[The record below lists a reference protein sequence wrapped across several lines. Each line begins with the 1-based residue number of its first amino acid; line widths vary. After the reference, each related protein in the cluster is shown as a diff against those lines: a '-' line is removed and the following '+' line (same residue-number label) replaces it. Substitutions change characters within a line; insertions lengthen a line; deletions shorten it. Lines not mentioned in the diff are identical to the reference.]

1 MQTWTM
7 LAQKGGV
14 GKSMLGVGLA
24 VETAARRGVA
34 CVADIDPQGTAISW
48 SDERKQE
55 SDPIVTATQA
65 NRLEIVQAACKKS
78 KVMRLII
85 DTSAGASAGTLEAA
99 KIADL
104 IIIPCQPAGPDL
116 SAMKMTAT
124 FVQMADRPAI
134 FVLNRGT
141 TSGNNRIA
149 ECREFLTT
157 LGAKYGI
164 GVCPIEIM
172 NRMAHVKAYEV
183 GKTAREFEPRS
194 KAAQEM
200 EALENW
206 ITKHH
211 G

>member
-24 VETAARRGVA
+24 VETAARRGIA
-34 CVADIDPQGTAISW
+34 CIADIDPQGTAISW

-55 SDPIVTATQA
+55 SDPLVTATQA

-78 KVMRLII
+78 NVMRLII

-141 TSGNNRIA
+141 
-149 ECREFLTT
+149 E
-157 LGAKYGI
+157 GAPSVVESRWRLLPGCGI
-164 GVCPIEIM
+164 SRGVFK
-172 NRMAHVKAYEV
+172 RRRGH
-183 GKTAREFEPRS
+183 R
-194 KAAQEM
+194 
-200 EALENW
+200 
-206 ITKHH
+206 
-211 G
+211 